1 MKLDVHADAPA
12 AAGLSRPSFVMTTV
26 NQRALDASVG
36 PTDAIEIVGGH
47 SDDAE
52 PTLEAVRKAVRSQ
65 MNKDCRTASALRLR
79 RSTAGRLPC
88 NTHSSR
94 RTA

>member
-1 MKLDVHADAPA
+1 MQMLRQLPVCRDLP
-12 AAGLSRPSFVMTTV
+12 FVMTTV

-65 MNKDCRTASALRLR
+65 MNK
-79 RSTAGRLPC
+79 GLPC